1 MFKTGFVFVALA
13 VCTVAF
19 AADDQGSKPDESSK
33 PWTKPVPEWTA
44 DDAHQVMTDSPWV
57 KTTTPT
63 MERSAREGQRR
74 GGGGNRGGRGG
85 GINIGGIGIGLPGIG
100 GIGRRGGGYPGGGY
114 PGGNGGGNP
123 GGNYPNGGGNR
134 GGAAESAIPPTLT
147 LRWESALP
155 VREAELK
162 DRDVDAP
169 TVDENHYAIAVVGV
183 PRNLLQGDRH
193 AMEGELKKQAAL
205 KRDGKKDFK
214 PSSVQILERDDGP
227 VIVYFFPRST
237 EITKS
242 DRRVEFDAQIGGL
255 KFAEPF
261 YTEDMVYDGKLA
273 L

>member
-1 MFKTGFVFVALA
+1 M
-13 VCTVAF
+13 
-19 AADDQGSKPDESSK
+19 
-33 PWTKPVPEWTA
+33 
-44 DDAHQVMTDSPWV
+44 
-57 KTTTPT
+57 
-63 MERSAREGQRR
+63 
-74 GGGGNRGGRGG
+74 
-85 GINIGGIGIGLPGIG
+85 
-100 GIGRRGGGYPGGGY
+100 
-114 PGGNGGGNP
+114 
-123 GGNYPNGGGNR
+123 
-134 GGAAESAIPPTLT
+134 LT

-183 PRNLLQGDRH
+183 PRNLLQADIH

-214 PSSVQILERDDGP
+214 PSSVQILQRDDGP
-227 VIVYFFPRST
+227 VIVYLFPRST

-242 DRRVEFDAQIGGL
+242 DRRVEFDAQIGRL

-261 YTEDMVYDGKLA
+261 YIEDMVYDGKLA